1 MQSKASVFPLTA
13 ARIFL
18 LGLAISVLHPGTV
31 VAWGPMHSSI
41 TEAAF
46 DALPEWERDIFSAQ
60 RARLIEFDCM
70 IPDFA
75 RAASN
80 RATLGKY
87 AVLPNGDPFTHEPHS
102 RDHNFAQML
111 HYVTQAVE
119 QLRANN
125 PDEASRYA
133 GCLLHFL
140 EDCGSPAHSI
150 PGDNQHG
157 LMKDLI
163 AVPEAFRDRP
173 LHGLIEDGQL
183 KLDLAGYQPRLLGTT
198 PEEATFHLVERLH
211 FAVRNARAQ
220 VIPILQGVFADDA
233 AAKDAGR
240 RRAATVDAQVAA
252 DALHT
257 IVCIAKGKFDAA
269 EKERLETVEL
279 TALTPLE
286 VIAQAYFP
294 QNTFF
299 SNPFFGYPTQDGIL
313 KDGAAKVPLVLRV
326 MEDGATAE
334 RTFAHGLGLGTHS
347 GENI

>member
-1 MQSKASVFPLTA
+1 MQSKASVFLLTA

-18 LGLAISVLHPGTV
+18 LGLAISVLHPGRV

-46 DALPEWERDIFSAQ
+46 DALPEWERDVFSAQ

-87 AVLPNGDPFTHEPHS
+87 AVLPNGDPFTHEPHG

-133 GCLLHFL
+133 GCLLHFI

-163 AVPEAFRDRP
+163 AVPEVYRDRP

-183 KLDLAGYQPRLLGTT
+183 KLDLAGYRPLLLGTT

-211 FAVRNARAQ
+211 FAVRNARA
-220 VIPILQGVFADDA
+220 
-233 AAKDAGR
+233 R
-240 RRAATVDAQVAA
+240 R
-252 DALHT
+252 
-257 IVCIAKGKFDAA
+257 
-269 EKERLETVEL
+269 
-279 TALTPLE
+279 
-286 VIAQAYFP
+286 
-294 QNTFF
+294 
-299 SNPFFGYPTQDGIL
+299 
-313 KDGAAKVPLVLRV
+313 
-326 MEDGATAE
+326 
-334 RTFAHGLGLGTHS
+334 
-347 GENI
+347 